1 MAQRRRRPTS
11 ADVAHRAGVSRTTVS
26 FVLTGRAGV
35 SIPSATRERV
45 ESAARDLG
53 YHAHGPARQLAGG
66 RSQTIGFVLRQ
77 SAEQVASDALL
88 AETIHGLAA
97 TARSGG
103 YRVLIEPL
111 APSEGTYSE
120 LLRSHRT
127 DGLVL
132 SGPRS
137 DDAELATLVEDGFPI
152 VLQGS
157 RPDLEVQSVDVD
169 NRAAARHAVRHLIDL
184 GHRQIACITNAPLA
198 YTAAAERLAG
208 YRDALDAAG
217 IGFDER
223 LVAEGSFDAGSGHLA
238 AAKLLDRTSFTALF
252 VASDVVA
259 LGALRGIREA
269 GLEVPRD
276 LSVVGFDDVALAEHF
291 DPPLTTVRLPA
302 RALGETAGRIL
313 LDRLAGHIVASR
325 TILPTELIVRESTG
339 PISME
344 RASGP
349 GGAM

>member
-1 MAQRRRRPTS
+1 M
-11 ADVAHRAGVSRTTVS
+11 SRTTVS
-26 FVLTGRAGV
+26 FVLSGKPGV
-35 SIPSATRERV
+35 SIPASTRERV
-45 ESAARDLG
+45 ESAARELG
-53 YHAHGPARQLAGG
+53 YHGHGPARQLAGG

-77 SAEQVASDALL
+77 SAEQVAADALL

-111 APSEGTYSE
+111 APSDGTYSQ
-120 LLRSHRT
+120 LVRSHGT

-137 DDAELATLVEDGFPI
+137 DDEELAKLVEDGFPI

-157 RPDLEVQSVDVD
+157 RPDLEIQSVDVD
-169 NRAAARHAVRHLIDL
+169 NRAAARHAVRHLTDL
-184 GHRQIACITNAPLA
+184 GHRRIACITNAPVA
-198 YTAAAERLAG
+198 YTAAADRLQG
-208 YRDALDAAG
+208 YRDALEAAG
-217 IGFDER
+217 IAFDKG
-223 LVAEGSFDAGSGHLA
+223 LVEEGSFDAGSGHA
-238 AAKLLDRTSFTALF
+238 AATRLLARTSFTAMF

-269 GLEVPRD
+269 NLEVPRD

-302 RALGETAGRIL
+302 RALGEAAGRIL
-313 LDRLAGHIVASR
+313 LDRLAGHAVATR

-339 PISME
+339 PIRLE
-344 RASGP
+344 RASAP